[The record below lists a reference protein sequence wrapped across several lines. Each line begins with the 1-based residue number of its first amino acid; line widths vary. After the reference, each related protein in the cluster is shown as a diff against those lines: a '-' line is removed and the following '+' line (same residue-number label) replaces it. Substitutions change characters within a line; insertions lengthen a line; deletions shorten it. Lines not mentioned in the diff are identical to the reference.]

1 MVFLNHY
8 FAKVFSERAGAAGQE
23 NGLILPVNLT
33 YVSLPLFKNNPG
45 LINGSIF
52 MMKQV
57 LNLVQIAD
65 ILLGISS
72 LPAIGPFGV
81 HKLRELLFPVPDS

>member
-8 FAKVFSERAGAAGQE
+8 FAKVFSERAGSARQE
-23 NGLILPVNLT
+23 NGLILPVNLA
-33 YVSLPLFKNNPG
+33 YVRISLFKNNPG
-45 LINGSIF
+45 FINGFIF
-52 MMKQV
+52 MMEQV
-57 LNLVQIAD
+57 LNLMQVAD
-65 ILLGISS
+65 ILLRISS